1 MKTSLIF
8 LVCFLGTTG
17 QSLAAKYHDM
27 RNISQQIKQF
37 LYSFPELQ
45 HNDDTVI
52 KVNAVDRR
60 LKLATCDKL
69 KFNLAS
75 GSRLLGKVSVRVV
88 CSKPNNWSFYV
99 TSHISRFE
107 EIYIAN
113 GSLSRGHIIRA
124 SDVYKSRKDLSR
136 LPFGYITDAKALIGK
151 QMKRHVQAGRILT
164 PTQIRNPIVIKR
176 GELISLKH
184 DSQGFSISMR
194 GTAMSDG
201 AIGDRIRVKNN
212 SSKRIVEGTISQA
225 GVVNIGN

>member
-1 MKTSLIF
+1 MKTSFIILI
-8 LVCFLGTTG
+8 CFLGTAST
-17 QSLAAKYHDM
+17 SMAAKYHDM
-27 RNISQQIKQF
+27 RNIRQQITQF
-37 LYSFPELQ
+37 LYSYPELQ
-45 HNDDTVI
+45 RGDDTVI

-60 LKLATCDKL
+60 LKLATCDEL

-75 GSRLLGKVSVRVV
+75 GSRLLGKVSVRVI
-88 CSKPNNWSFYV
+88 CFKPNSWSFYV

-136 LPFGYITDAKALIGK
+136 LPFGYITDEKSLIGK

-164 PTQIRNPIVIKR
+164 PSQIRNPIVIKR
-176 GELISLKH
+176 GELISLKR